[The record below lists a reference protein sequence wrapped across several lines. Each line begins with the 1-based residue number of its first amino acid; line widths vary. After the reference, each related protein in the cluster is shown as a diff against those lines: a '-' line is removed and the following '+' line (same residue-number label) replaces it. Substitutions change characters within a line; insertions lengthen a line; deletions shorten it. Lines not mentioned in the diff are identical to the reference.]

1 MSKRYI
7 LLAVLLMGSA
17 FGLTLMPEK
26 VKSNQIPAKE
36 FLIDLY
42 NPARFLST
50 HQIAKRIIERD
61 PSIFIIDVRTPS
73 EFEEYSIPGAFNIPL
88 ENILEDEW
96 VDYLS
101 QDGMD
106 VILYSNGD
114 IYADQAWTLIAQQE
128 ANNLYI
134 MKGGVNQWF
143 ATIIQPVAPPETAPS
158 EAFDLYA
165 FEKAACIYFGGASAN
180 VESSSTT
187 TTAKK
192 TVVVRKKKKKAAEG
206 GC

>member
-7 LLAVLLMGSA
+7 LLTVLLIGAA
-17 FGLTLMPEK
+17 FGLTLLPKK
-26 VKSNQIPAKE
+26 VISNQIPAKE
-36 FLIDLY
+36 FLIDIY

-96 VDYLS
+96 TDYLS

-106 VILYSNGD
+106 VVLYANGD
-114 IYADQAWTLIAQQE
+114 IYADQAWALIAQQGIK
-128 ANNLYI
+128 NLYV

-143 ATIIQPVAPPETAPS
+143 ATIIQPVAPPETADS

-165 FEKAACIYFGGASAN
+165 FEKAASIYFGGSSAN
-180 VESSSTT
+180 VENSTT
-187 TTAKK
+187 PTAKK

>member
-7 LLAVLLMGSA
+7 LLAVLLIVSA
-17 FGLTLMPEK
+17 YGLTILPKK
-26 VKSNQIPAKE
+26 VKTNQLPAKE
-36 FLIDLY
+36 FLIDLN

-50 HQIAKRIIERD
+50 HQIAKKIIERD
-61 PSIFIIDVRTPS
+61 PSVFLVDVRTPS

-88 ENILEDEW
+88 ENILEEEW

-114 IYADQAWTLIAQQE
+114 IYADQAWTLIAQQKD
-128 ANNLYI
+128 NYLYV

-143 ATIIQPVAPPETAPS
+143 STIIQPVAPPETAPS

-165 FEKAACIYFGGASAN
+165 FEKAASIYFGGSSAN
-180 VESSSTT
+180 VDNSAAP
-187 TTAKK
+187 TAKK

>member
-1 MSKRYI
+1 MSKTYI
-7 LLAVLLMGSA
+7 LLAILLLASA

-26 VKSNQIPAKE
+26 ADTHQIPAKE
-36 FLIDLY
+36 FLRELY

-50 HQIAKRIIERD
+50 HQIAKRLIERD
-61 PSIFIIDVRTPS
+61 PSIFLVDVRTAS
-73 EFEEYSIPGAFNIPL
+73 EFEEYAIPGAFNIPL
-88 ENILEDEW
+88 ENILEEEW

-114 IYADQAWTLIAQQE
+114 IYADQAWTLIAQQGVK
-128 ANNLYI
+128 NLYI

-143 ATIIQPVAPPETAPS
+143 ATIIQPVAPSETAPS

-165 FEKAACIYFGGASAN
+165 FEKAACIYFGGSSVN
-180 VESSSTT
+180 VES
-187 TTAKK
+187 TAPAEKK

>member
-7 LLAVLLMGSA
+7 LLAVLLIASA

-26 VKSNQIPAKE
+26 IESNQIPAKE
-36 FLIDLY
+36 FLREIY
-42 NPARFLST
+42 NPARYLST
-50 HQIAKRIIERD
+50 HQIAKRLIERD
-61 PSIFIIDVRTPS
+61 PSIFLVDVRTAS
-73 EFEEYSIPGAFNIPL
+73 EFEEYAIPGAFNIPL
-88 ENILEDEW
+88 ENILEEEW

-106 VILYSNGD
+106 VVLYSNGD
-114 IYADQAWTLIAQQE
+114 IYADQAWTLIAQQG
-128 ANNLYI
+128 AKNLYI

-165 FEKAACIYFGGASAN
+165 FEKAACIYFGGASTN
-180 VESSSTT
+180 VES
-187 TTAKK
+187 TAPVEKK

>member
-7 LLAVLLMGSA
+7 LLAVLLIGSA
-17 FGLTLMPEK
+17 FGLTLLPEK
-26 VKSNQIPAKE
+26 VVTNQIPAKE
-36 FLIDLY
+36 FLIDIY

-50 HQIAKRIIERD
+50 HQIAKRIIDRD
-61 PSIFIIDVRTPS
+61 PSIFLIDVRTPS
-73 EFEEYSIPGAFNIPL
+73 EFEEYSIPGSFNIPL

-96 VDYLS
+96 EDYLS
-101 QDGMD
+101 QEGLD

-114 IYADQAWTLIAQQE
+114 IYADQAWTLIAQE
-128 ANNLYI
+128 GVNNLYI
-134 MKGGVNQWF
+134 MKGGVNEWF
-143 ATIIQPVAPPETAPS
+143 ATIIQPVAPPDTAPS

-165 FEKAACIYFGGASAN
+165 FERAACIYFGGASAN
-180 VESSSTT
+180 VGSSAAPTK
-187 TTAKK
+187 KK

>member
-7 LLAVLLMGSA
+7 LLAILLLASA

-26 VKSNQIPAKE
+26 ADYNQIPAKE
-36 FLIDLY
+36 FLREIY
-42 NPARFLST
+42 NPARYLST
-50 HQIAKRIIERD
+50 HQIAKRLIERD
-61 PSIFIIDVRTPS
+61 PSIFLVDVRTAS
-73 EFEEYSIPGAFNIPL
+73 EFEEYAIPGAFNIPL
-88 ENILEDEW
+88 ENILEEEW

-106 VILYSNGD
+106 VVLYSNGD
-114 IYADQAWTLIAQQE
+114 IYADQAWTLIAQQGVK
-128 ANNLYI
+128 NLYI

-143 ATIIQPVAPPETAPS
+143 ARIIQPVAPPETAPS

-165 FEKAACIYFGGASAN
+165 FEKAACIYFGGASTN
-180 VESSSTT
+180 VES
-187 TTAKK
+187 TAPVEKK

>member
-7 LLAVLLMGSA
+7 LLAVVFIGSA
-17 FGLTLMPEK
+17 FGLVVLPDKQDT
-26 VKSNQIPAKE
+26 NQIPAEK
-36 FLIDLY
+36 FLIDIY

-50 HQIAKRIIERD
+50 HQIAKRLIERD
-61 PSIFIIDVRTPS
+61 PSIFLVDVRTSS

-88 ENILEDEW
+88 KNLLEEEW

-101 QDGMD
+101 QDGVD
-106 VILYSNGD
+106 VVLYSNGD
-114 IYADQAWTLIAQQE
+114 IYADQAWTLIAQQG
-128 ANNLYI
+128 AKNLYI

-143 ATIIQPVAPPETAPS
+143 ATIIQPVEPLETASS

-165 FEKAACIYFGGASAN
+165 FEKAACIYFGGSSAD
-180 VESSSTT
+180 VENTATT
-187 TTAKK
+187 PTKK

>member
-7 LLAVLLMGSA
+7 LLAVLLIGSA
-17 FGLTLMPEK
+17 FGLTLLPEK
-26 VKSNQIPAKE
+26 VVSNQIPAKE
-36 FLIDLY
+36 FLIDIY

-50 HQIAKRIIERD
+50 HQIAKRIIDRD
-61 PSIFIIDVRTPS
+61 PSIFLIDVRTPS

-96 VDYLS
+96 SDYLS
-101 QDGMD
+101 QEGLN

-114 IYADQAWTLIAQQE
+114 IYADQAWILIAQE
-128 ANNLYI
+128 GVENLYI
-134 MKGGVNQWF
+134 MKGGVNAWF
-143 ATIIQPVAPPETAPS
+143 ATIIQPVAPPETSPS
-158 EAFDLYA
+158 EAFDLYS
-165 FEKAACIYFGGASAN
+165 FEQAASIYFGGSSAGVASSATPA
-180 VESSSTT
+180 E
-187 TTAKK
+187 KK

>member
-7 LLAVLLMGSA
+7 LLAVVFIGSA
-17 FGLTLMPEK
+17 FGLVVLPDKHDTK
-26 VKSNQIPAKE
+26 QIPAEK
-36 FLIDLY
+36 FLIEIY

-50 HQIAKRIIERD
+50 HQIAKRLIERD
-61 PSIFIIDVRTPS
+61 PSIFLVDVRTPS

-88 ENILEDEW
+88 EHILDEEW

-101 QDGMD
+101 QDGVD
-106 VILYSNGD
+106 VVLYSNGN
-114 IYADQAWTLIAQQE
+114 IYADQAWMLIAQQGIK
-128 ANNLYI
+128 NLYI

-143 ATIIQPVAPPETAPS
+143 STIIQPVEPPETASS

-165 FEKAACIYFGGASAN
+165 FEKAASIYFGGSFANIESA
-180 VESSSTT
+180 TT
-187 TTAKK
+187 TPIKK